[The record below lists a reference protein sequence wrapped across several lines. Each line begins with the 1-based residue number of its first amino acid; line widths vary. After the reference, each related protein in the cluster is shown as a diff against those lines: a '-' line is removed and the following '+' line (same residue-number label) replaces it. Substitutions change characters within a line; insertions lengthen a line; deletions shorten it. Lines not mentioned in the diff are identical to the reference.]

1 MLNKRLKMKNGI
13 IAFLTERSA
22 FTGVC
27 RLNWLLLSREFC
39 KHHTLEKSV
48 LGRTIPAANH
58 SGPRCCNLEGKSPS
72 CFAFVNMI
80 GSFWAELICGSRCTL
95 WGEPPREP

>member
-22 FTGVC
+22 FTGLC

-48 LGRTIPAANH
+48 LGKTILAANH
-58 SGPRCCNLEGKSPS
+58 SGPRCYNLEVVSH
-72 CFAFVNMI
+72 
-80 GSFWAELICGSRCTL
+80 L
-95 WGEPPREP
+95 